1 MNPEYIKP
9 EYVQAIK
16 SLRPNSAFEIE
27 YNKYETLKWYDESI
41 APPTEEEIKVEYEK
55 LIRDFESKEYYRL
68 RGLTYP
74 SVVEQLDIMYH
85 EGFEGWRAKIQ
96 EIKDRYPKPVLE

>member
-1 MNPEYIKP
+1 MKQDYIKP
-9 EYVQAIK
+9 EYVDAIK
-16 SLRPNSAFEIE
+16 ELRPDSGFEIE

-41 APPTEEEIKVEYEK
+41 SPPSEIDVEEKYQK
-55 LIRDFESKEYYRL
+55 LLEQFNLNEYYRL
-68 RGLTYP
+68 RGLAYP
-74 SVVEQLDIMYH
+74 SIVDQLDIMYH